1 MAVSDNA
8 ATFLGINNENEF
20 YSAHY
25 LSEVFKGDIKET
37 LEAWAS
43 KAEQDEDY
51 QPPFKRL
58 SNLNREYFAMRER
71 LQRERSAKQRTQ
83 MQRQFFQSLLT
94 TLDIPWS
101 PTNVVVGKDQE
112 LPVLSCLPIDSEQNK
127 LWVLGALDID
137 NEGVDPL
144 ALKLHK
150 DQFIG
155 DGPQFDSLKNT
166 EWYELLNNTIFKLDE
181 PPRWVLLLSDS
192 QLILI
197 DRYKWLQNRML
208 RFDWSEILGRRDDL
222 TLKATA
228 ALLHADSLVPEQGES
243 LLDGLDEN
251 SHRHAFG
258 VSEDLKYAL
267 REAIELLGN
276 QAAEQLIQRS
286 DIGYTG
292 KNALNPDQLSREC
305 LRYMYRLLFLFYI
318 EARPELGYVPTQADV
333 WRKGYSLESLR
344 DLEMVRLNSEESRHG
359 YYIHHSLQK
368 MFKLIH
374 QGYDGT
380 DPTKAGMEGQFQNKA
395 VQNSFVIERLDS
407 HLFDPAQTP
416 YLNKVKFTNEVLQ
429 RVIKLMSLTRK
440 TSGRGRKRRGRVS
453 YAQLGINQLGA
464 VYEALLS
471 YRGFFATQDL
481 YEVKK
486 AGTTPDDL
494 DAGFFVTQDQIS
506 DYKDE
511 EKVYDRDEENRK
523 ALRIHPKG
531 KFIYRLA
538 GRDREKSASYYTP
551 EVLTRTLVKYTLKER
566 LKDVSAD
573 EILNLTV
580 CEPAMGS
587 AAFLNEA
594 VNQLAEA
601 YLTRK
606 QKELDQRIP
615 HDEYRQALQHVK
627 MHIAD
632 HNVYGVDLNPIAVEL
647 AEVSL
652 WLNALS
658 GSSAVPWFGYQLFN
672 GNSLIGARRQVY
684 RSDRLVAKKKDQL
697 WFNFAPERL
706 APESLRHSREGGNPE
721 NIRTEHQLYHFL
733 LPDPGMVNVQDKE
746 AKKLKPDTF
755 KKIQAWKKNFLKPL
769 DHDEVEQLQFLS
781 AAIDKLWAEHTQLLR
796 GDRKRTED
804 IFPIWG
810 QDVQE
815 YHTST
820 AEKDRI
826 RASGIFNNNA
836 RIASNYRR
844 LKLVMDYWCSLWFWP
859 LDKVD
864 LLPSRD
870 QWLFELTL
878 LLSEGQV
885 FNFQAEKSPV
895 QGGLFTADDDV
906 QDAQVSRE
914 AGMPGATLFAPAQSS
929 LLDDELQP
937 WLTEQEQKA
946 KEVKTA
952 KGELQLEKL
961 FQQFPRLNLTNQLAQ
976 QYRFFHWE
984 LTFADVFADRGGFDI
999 MLGNPPWLKVEWN
1012 EGGVLGDYN
1021 PHFVL
1026 RNLSATKLREEREA
1040 AFERNPQLKQSW
1052 FSELEEAEGIQNFLN
1067 AMQNYPLLSGIQ
1079 KNLYLCFVPTVW
1091 QLGNNECISGLLHPD
1106 GLYKD
1111 PKAGEFRRNIYHRL
1125 NSHFQFHNE
1134 LSLFGD
1140 VHHGTMF
1147 SINIYQSSEKEIV
1160 KFDHIANLYSPNT
1173 IDASYCHDSK
1183 SSVPGIKTNES
1194 NWEVSGHP
1202 SRIINVDDVF
1212 LRMLSNIF
1220 EAKGELSLHAR
1231 LPLIHSKE
1239 LVGVLQKF
1247 EAYPLFFSSLE
1258 EIFQTPSTC
1267 WHETKSQKDGVIVKI
1282 TDFPLNAESL
1292 VYSGP
1297 HFYVANPFY
1306 RTPRRACNQN
1316 SDYDILDLLSLPSGY
1331 LPRTNFRPALSKH
1344 EYETK
1349 IAVTTIFD
1357 ECKDR
1362 FLRVDETYRVI
1373 LRAMVGSNL
1382 ERTLVPAVVPPGCC
1396 TLYSC
1401 VSLCFKNTNEV
1412 LDFSGMA
1419 SSVPVDFFFKVTGA
1433 DNLSTSWLQKLPV
1446 LESTSVHRGAIHLR
1460 ILSLNCLTNSYD
1472 ALWRNSWRKE
1482 YIRDDWTSKNNIL
1495 NHKYF
1500 SQITEEWQPSNA
1512 LRTDFERRQALVEI
1526 DVLVAMALG
1535 LTLQELLTI
1544 YRVQFPV
1551 MLQYERETYYDA
1563 NGRIVFTPS
1572 KGLIG
1577 VGLDRKAKKD
1587 ALYTIETPDGQFE
1600 EKPLGWE
1607 DAIHLAEGTKIHRTV
1622 LDDTQPGG
1630 TREKTITYQAPWYLP
1645 NREEDYRV
1653 AWEVF
1658 SERFGVSE
1666 CEPEEVVVP
1675 EHIYPG
1681 GRIAAE
1687 VYLTLILTTIQKQ
1700 QSISQDHL
1708 RTIVGLSLDQGK
1720 RELFLKGQ
1728 NVERLPKVV
1737 PQDSDDYDL
1746 LTALNSLKNMG
1757 AIRKGKGNLWEVCS
1771 SDLPAWGVPEGDYEL
1786 IIEQSILAAE
1796 ALGEVSATGDQVDDD
1811 QTPSNTMRVK

>member
-37 LEAWAS
+37 LDNWTA

-51 QPPFKRL
+51 QTPFKRL

-83 MQRQFFQSLLT
+83 MQRQFFQSLLSAFE
-94 TLDIPWS
+94 IPWA
-101 PTNVVVGKDQE
+101 PANVIVGKDQE
-112 LPVLSCLPIDSEQNK
+112 LPVLSRLPANSEQNK

-137 NEGVDPL
+137 NEGIDPL

-150 DQFIG
+150 DQYIG
-155 DGPQFDSLKNT
+155 DGPQFDSLRNT
-166 EWYELLNNTIFKLDE
+166 EWYELLNNVIFKIDE

-276 QAAEQLIQRS
+276 QAAEQLIQRK
-286 DIGYTG
+286 DIAYTG
-292 KNALNPDQLSREC
+292 KTALDPDQLSREC

-318 EARPELGYVPTQADV
+318 ESRPELGYVPHQADV

-344 DLEMVRLNSEESRHG
+344 DLEMVRLHSEESLNG
-359 YYIHHSLQK
+359 YYFHHSLQK

-380 DPTKAGMEGQFQNKA
+380 DPTKAGMEGQFQNKV

-407 HLFDPAQTP
+407 HLFDPAKTP
-416 YLNKVKFTNEVLQ
+416 YLNKVRFTNQVLQ

-440 TSGRGRKRRGRVS
+440 TSGRGKKRRGRVS

-471 YRGFFATQDL
+471 YRGFFASQDL

-486 AGTTPDDL
+486 EGTDPDEL
-494 DAGFFVTQDQIS
+494 EAGFFVTADQIG
-506 DYKDE
+506 DYKED
-511 EKVYDRDEENRK
+511 EKVFDRDEDGRK
-523 ALRIHPKG
+523 KLRVHHRG

-672 GNSLIGARRQVY
+672 GNSLIGTRRQVY
-684 RSDRLVAKKKDQL
+684 RSDQLVAQKREQL
-697 WFNFAPERL
+697 WFNFAPARL
-706 APESLRHSREGGNPE
+706 DPKSLRHSREGGNPVPGRKE
-721 NIRTEHQLYHFL
+721 NQLYHFL
-733 LPDPGMVNVQDKE
+733 LPDPGMVNVQDKV
-746 AKKLKPDTF
+746 AKALKPDTF
-755 KKIQAWKKNFLKPL
+755 KKIQTWKRNFLKPL
-769 DHDEVEQLQFLS
+769 NQDEVEQLQYLS
-781 AAIDKLWAEHTQLLR
+781 VAIDKLWAGHTQMLR

-810 QDVQE
+810 QSVE
-815 YHTST
+815 EHHTST

-826 RASGIFNNNA
+826 RASGIFNHNA
-836 RIASNYRR
+836 RIASQYRR
-844 LKLVMDYWCSLWFWP
+844 LKLVMDYWCALWFWP

-885 FNFQAEKSPV
+885 FNFQAEKQPV
-895 QGGLFTADDDV
+895 LGVLNFDEEPGEANQKQTAD
-906 QDAQVSRE
+906 
-914 AGMPGATLFAPAQSS
+914 MFAPAQGS
-929 LLDDELQP
+929 LFNDEPQP

-946 KEVKTA
+946 RAVKTA
-952 KGELQLEKL
+952 QGELQLEKL
-961 FQQFPRLNLTNQLAQ
+961 FRQFPRLDLINQLAEQ
-976 QYRFFHWE
+976 HRFFHWE

-1026 RNLSATKLREEREA
+1026 RNMSATRLRDERKA
-1040 AFERNPQLKQSW
+1040 AFERSLQLEQSW
-1052 FSELEEAEGIQNFLN
+1052 FSELEEAEGTQNFLN
-1067 AMQNYPLLSGIQ
+1067 AMQNYPELKGIQ
-1079 KNLYLCFVPTVW
+1079 TNLYKCFLPQAW
-1091 QLGNNECISGLLHPD
+1091 RWGNQQGMSGFLHPEGTYD
-1106 GLYKD
+1106 D
-1111 PKAGEFRRNIYHRL
+1111 PKGGGFR
-1125 NSHFQFHNE
+1125 
-1134 LSLFGD
+1134 
-1140 VHHGTMF
+1140 
-1147 SINIYQSSEKEIV
+1147 KEIYRRLLGHYQFWNALFLFSEV
-1160 KFDHIANLYSPNT
+1160 HDQVRFGINVYSAQVRTGIEFKSVSNLYSPNT
-1173 IDASYCHDSK
+1173 IDACYLHDGSGAIPGMK
-1183 SSVPGIKTNES
+1183 NDQNSWELSGHSSRIVHVDLHILDTFAKLYDEPGI
-1194 NWEVSGHP
+1194 P
-1202 SRIINVDDVF
+1202 AIQ
-1212 LRMLSNIF
+1212 
-1220 EAKGELSLHAR
+1220 AR
-1231 LPLIHSKE
+1231 LPAIHSQE
-1239 LVGVLQKF
+1239 LISVLEKF
-1247 EAYPLFFSSLE
+1247 AQQPKRLGDLKGEYFSLE
-1258 EIFQTPSTC
+1258 M
-1267 WHETKSQKDGVIVKI
+1267 WHETNAQNDGTIKRQTQFPKS
-1282 TDFPLNAESL
+1282 AEQWVL
-1292 VYSGP
+1292 SGP
-1297 HFYVANPFY
+1297 HFFVGTPFY
-1306 RTPRRACNQN
+1306 KTPRAECTQN
-1316 SDYDILDLLSLPSGY
+1316 SHYDVLDLTDLPSDY
-1331 LPRTNFRPALSKH
+1331 LPRTNYIPACDPA
-1344 EYETK
+1344 EYLRRIPRVPWIEAGEAEPRK
-1349 IAVTTIFD
+1349 VTEF
-1357 ECKDR
+1357 
-1362 FLRVDETYRVI
+1362 YRHVNREMI
-1373 LRAMVGSNL
+1373 GPSS
-1382 ERTLVPAVVPPGCC
+1382 ERTLICGIIPKGTSHINTCLGTSFRDIQALLDYHSITLSVPADYRVKSTGMGHAN
-1396 TLYSC
+1396 T
-1401 VSLCFKNTNEV
+1401 SLINQI
-1412 LDFSGMA
+1412 
-1419 SSVPVDFFFKVTGA
+1419 P
-1433 DNLSTSWLQKLPV
+1433 
-1446 LESTSVHRGAIHLR
+1446 
-1460 ILSLNCLTNSYD
+1460 ILSESQSTYRAVLHIRALGLACLSSHYAELWKEAWSDDYLIDGWASNSP
-1472 ALWRNSWRKE
+1472 
-1482 YIRDDWTSKNNIL
+1482 IL
-1495 NHKYF
+1495 NPNF
-1500 SQITEEWQPSNA
+1500 FNSLEETWHTSNA
-1512 LRTDFERRQALVEI
+1512 LRTDYERRQALVEI
-1526 DVLVAMALG
+1526 DVLVAIALS

-1551 MLQYERETYYDA
+1551 MRQYERETWYDA

-1577 VGLDRKAKKD
+1577 VGLDRKAKAD
-1587 ALYTIETPDGQFE
+1587 VLLTVETPDGQTE
-1600 EKPLGWE
+1600 QKPLGWE
-1607 DAIHLAEGTKIHRTV
+1607 DVIHLPEGTKIHRTV
-1622 LDDTQPGG
+1622 IDDTQPGG
-1630 TREKTITYQAPWYLP
+1630 PRKKTITYVAPWYLP

-1658 SERFGVSE
+1658 SARFKDKDV
-1666 CEPEEVVVP
+1666 
-1675 EHIYPG
+1675 
-1681 GRIAAE
+1681 
-1687 VYLTLILTTIQKQ
+1687 
-1700 QSISQDHL
+1700 
-1708 RTIVGLSLDQGK
+1708 
-1720 RELFLKGQ
+1720 
-1728 NVERLPKVV
+1728 
-1737 PQDSDDYDL
+1737 
-1746 LTALNSLKNMG
+1746 
-1757 AIRKGKGNLWEVCS
+1757 
-1771 SDLPAWGVPEGDYEL
+1771 
-1786 IIEQSILAAE
+1786 
-1796 ALGEVSATGDQVDDD
+1796 
-1811 QTPSNTMRVK
+1811 